1 MTHKNKKEYS
11 KTLVLL
17 QYYQHTHSNMT
28 NQELEITKL
37 TNILQY
43 FQGFLGYLADVS
55 QLPLSGKNIV
65 SYKIRQNE
73 SQDTNCCTTDCKMY
87 FKQKSNPIKFICGSP
102 GQESNTILLHNSL
115 ISIFWLCP
123 RTKLFCTFP
132 CYLVTRSSL
141 SLDSMQFT
149 C

>member
-1 MTHKNKKEYS
+1 MWFHCSIKGF
-11 KTLVLL
+11 
-17 QYYQHTHSNMT
+17 QHAYCHMT

-115 ISIFWLCP
+115 ISIFQLCQK
-123 RTKLFCTFP
+123 TKVILYIP
-132 CYLVTRSSL
+132 LLSGDQEQL
-141 SLDSMQFT
+141 QSLDSMQFT